1 MASSNVR
8 VARLTRMATWRALGG
23 TQVIGEANGILR
35 PDRRWFIS
43 IDTWIE
49 DSFLP
54 LVSAAADDLRQDL
67 YTTVEEDDEAELR
80 NWLAAGFTVLRRKHH
95 YLVPTGPHQ
104 TRLAAGALPA
114 GMSLV
119 CADAVDEDGLRLLD
133 EALRQDVPG
142 SDGWVNDPQE
152 FREYTFSEWR
162 FDPATYLVAVDDASQ
177 AFAGLARVW
186 NHPRQPR
193 LDLVGVMSRYRRQG
207 LAKILLEAVFAPLS
221 ARRISEVAA
230 EADAAD
236 AASNALLSRIGA
248 RRVGGSIELVRRVR
262 LVGRPHAIH
271 GQRPCVQSALG
282 HESLE
287 TGPLVSRGPLRRVEP
302 PLISQAESH
311 QVDGPAQLRVGLCL
325 ETVRPG

>member
-8 VARLTRMATWRALGG
+8 VARLTRMATWRALAG

-43 IDTWIE
+43 VDTWIE
-49 DSFLP
+49 DSFL
-54 LVSAAADDLRQDL
+54 A
-67 YTTVEEDDEAELR
+67 
-80 NWLAAGFTVLRRKHH
+80 
-95 YLVPTGPHQ
+95 LVPTGPDQ
-104 TRLAAGALPA
+104 THLAADALPA

-119 CADAVDEDGLRLLD
+119 SADAVDEDDLRLLD

-186 NHPRQPR
+186 NHPRQPC
-193 LDLVGVMSRYRRQG
+193 LDLVGVTSRYRRQG
-207 LAKILLEAVFAPLS
+207 LAKILLAAVFAPLS
-221 ARRISEVAA
+221 ARGISEVAA
-230 EADAAD
+230 EADAAN

-248 RRVGGSIELVRRVR
+248 RRVGGSVELVCRARF
-262 LVGRPHAIH
+262 
-271 GQRPCVQSALG
+271 
-282 HESLE
+282 
-287 TGPLVSRGPLRRVEP
+287 
-302 PLISQAESH
+302 
-311 QVDGPAQLRVGLCL
+311 PA
-325 ETVRPG
+325 T